1 MLELYPILLKPCYRD
16 YMWGGSRLRKEFGKD
31 DGPTPI
37 AESWELV
44 SREDAQSVAQNGA
57 LAGKTLK
64 DLRLIDAAQ
73 YWGTDC
79 QNDMFPLLVKLIDAK
94 RDLSIQVHPSEQSA
108 LAQFGEQGKAEMW
121 YVVDCL
127 PHSYIYYG
135 FSTRIDEDELIERV
149 NQGNICD
156 VLNKV
161 PVERGDVFYI
171 LPGTI
176 HAIGSGI
183 VIAEI
188 QQNSDTTFRIYDYLR
203 QDACGE
209 MRPLHLQRAKSV
221 IDYTPILPT
230 ECKVNSSAMFDGFSM
245 TKMFSCRYFH
255 AYRFDIS
262 GSARLMS
269 DGKSFQHLL
278 FVEGSG
284 VLRVREEEIPF
295 RKGDSFFI
303 PAALGGYA
311 VEGVSKM
318 LLSRV

>member
-1 MLELYPILLKPCYRD
+1 MLELYPLLLKPYYRD

-31 DGPTPI
+31 DGPTPT

-44 SREDAQSVAQNGA
+44 SREDAQSVAQNGP
-57 LAGKTLK
+57 LAGKTLE

-79 QNDMFPLLVKLIDAK
+79 QDEIFPLLVKLIDAK
-94 RDLSIQVHPSEQSA
+94 HDLSIQVHPSEQSA
-108 LAQFGEQGKAEMW
+108 LAQFGEQEKAEMW

-127 PHSYIYYG
+127 PQSYIYYG
-135 FSTRIDEDELIERV
+135 FSTRIDEAELIERV
-149 NQGNICD
+149 NQGSICD

-209 MRPLHLQRAKSV
+209 MRPLHLQRAKTV
-221 IDYTPILPT
+221 IDYTPVIPT
-230 ECKVNSSAMFDGFSM
+230 ECKMNSSAMFDGFSM
-245 TKMFSCRYFH
+245 TKMFSCRHFR
-255 AYRFDIS
+255 AYRFDVS
-262 GSARLMS
+262 DSAHLMS

-284 VLRVREEEIPF
+284 VLRAQKEEIPF

-303 PAALGGYA
+303 PAALGGYS

-318 LLSRV
+318 LLSCV